1 MEKRMIRSKKLR
13 IYVLFAISVDEN
25 GSISEMAIKKRTL
38 TMRRKYWRNIGLARD
53 DEEEEEERDLEVV
66 GNIFVFAFRCS
77 FYCCLLLF
85 VFFVSLFRISDL
97 YFWDMLECFTLN
109 VHYVYQVH
117 IISPNLTTI
126 SQSMHSPRRC
136 IYIYKEVSLH
146 TVSIVLTNPNNTWIW
161 LFSCVCLDTFSL
173 LCFHVF
179 SDWI

>member
-85 VFFVSLFRISDL
+85 VFFVSFDLMMISL
-97 YFWDMLECFTLN
+97 RF
-109 VHYVYQVH
+109 
-117 IISPNLTTI
+117 P
-126 SQSMHSPRRC
+126 
-136 IYIYKEVSLH
+136 
-146 TVSIVLTNPNNTWIW
+146 IW
-161 LFSCVCLDTFSL
+161 LFFRFRDWFASSAPK
-173 LCFHVF
+173 CFFFRCAMRLIQNRSTIHMY
-179 SDWI
+179 